1 MASASRSTEGDAD
14 FASPG
19 ATAVYERVSAGR
31 ARHQNWTLITLLRRP
46 SSCRRNSEN
55 YVVSWSGTRPLP
67 RLQTYL
73 VTLVLAAVLPLAVFS
88 VGVTW
93 WASRLELSA
102 QRVELQRL
110 AATTAAAVAVDLAR
124 ATVLTETLARSPL
137 LAAGDIDRFELFM
150 RSVAATTGVTLVL
163 GSRTGEYVINTASP
177 PGASPRNIP
186 RPDLVRQVTMTG
198 RPFLTNILAGPYMV
212 RPMAGLIV
220 PVPDGGPQA
229 AVVAA
234 RINSAE
240 LLALL
245 PRPGLWR
252 GAFAVVYDGAGHPF
266 VSNAAAGVSVPP
278 FPANLEDSDV
288 RPEWTAASEAGFTA
302 AVEPIAAS
310 TWHVA
315 LLAPRASLAA
325 TWSTAL
331 ATLIGVGFVVIV
343 VAAMLAL
350 LLGRFLVREA
360 GRLVSEATAPDV
372 GSPATGG
379 RSRVHEIDVL
389 RRALRSAAIAAR
401 ERVFEQARLASL
413 ANTATELE
421 ARVVERTRALE
432 EATGRLLNAQDDE
445 RRRIARD
452 LHDSTVQELVA
463 ASLHLMAAQRA
474 MTGAAIDERGARA
487 LNEALMGLDRAKEE
501 LRTVSF
507 LMQPPL
513 LDECGLA
520 TALRSYA
527 EGFSRRSG
535 LAVTVEAPEADPVLP
550 RAMETA
556 LFRVVQEALTNVHR
570 HANSPT
576 ALVRLQIT
584 QGGVVL
590 EIEDAGVGMAKGG
603 PVSPGVGIA
612 GMRARV
618 RQLGGDLSIETGSG
632 ATRVRATL
640 PLSFALPSVTAA

>member
-1 MASASRSTEGDAD
+1 MASASGSTEGDAV
-14 FASPG
+14 FASLG
-19 ATAVYERVSAGR
+19 ATERFEQGNAER
-31 ARHQNWTLITLLRRP
+31 ARYHRRALIPPLRRLSAYP
-46 SSCRRNSEN
+46 TNAEN
-55 YVVSWSGTRPLP
+55 HLVSWNGTRTLP

-88 VGVTW
+88 VGMTW

-102 QRVELQRL
+102 QRVELRRL
-110 AATTAAAVAVDLAR
+110 AAATAATVAIDLAR
-124 ATVLTETLARSPL
+124 ATVLTETVARSPL
-137 LAAGDIDRFELFM
+137 LAAGDISGFEQYV
-150 RSVAATTGVTLVL
+150 RSVADTTGVTLVL
-163 GSRTGEYVINTASP
+163 GSRTGEYVINTALP
-177 PGASPRNIP
+177 PGAPPRAIP

-198 RPFLTNILAGPYMV
+198 RPFLTNILSGPHMD

-220 PVPDGGPQA
+220 PVPDAGPQA

-234 RINSAE
+234 RIDSAE
-240 LLALL
+240 LLAIL

-266 VSNAAAGVSVPP
+266 ASTAAAGVSVPP
-278 FPANLEDSDV
+278 FPANLKTSDA
-288 RPEWTAASEAGFTA
+288 RPDWTAAAEVGLAA

-315 LLAPRASLAA
+315 LLAPSASLAA
-325 TWSTAL
+325 TWSAAL
-331 ATLIGVGFVVIV
+331 ATLIGVGFAVIV
-343 VAAMLAL
+343 AAASLAL

-360 GRLVSEATAPDV
+360 ERLVSEATAPDAGAPV
-372 GSPATGG
+372 VGG

-389 RRALRSAAIAAR
+389 RSVIRSAATAAR

-421 ARVVERTRALE
+421 ARVVQRTRALE
-432 EATGRLLNAQDDE
+432 DATGRLLNAQDEE

-463 ASLHLMAAQRA
+463 ASLHLRAAQSA
-474 MTGAAIDERGARA
+474 MTGAASDGRGARA
-487 LNEALMGLDRAKEE
+487 LDEALMGLDRAKEE

-535 LAVTVEAPEADPVLP
+535 LAVTVEAPETDPLLP
-550 RAMETA
+550 RATETA

-576 ALVRLQIT
+576 ALVRLQVT
-584 QGGVVL
+584 QGAVVL
-590 EIEDAGVGMAKGG
+590 QIEDAGIGMAKGR

-618 RQLGGDLSIETGSG
+618 RQLGGDLLIETGSG

-640 PLSFALPSVTAA
+640 PLPFALPSATAA